1 MRPLFTVH
9 AGEYLVGSQIA
20 PNLVVSSQVYDW
32 TGMLKEMIMNNKF
45 GKLGGTT
52 YVLQIKNG
60 GLKIAY
66 NSGYKLLD
74 DVKKA
79 GDAAIEGIRN
89 GSIKVNP

>member
-1 MRPLFTVH
+1 
-9 AGEYLVGSQIA
+9 
-20 PNLVVSSQVYDW
+20 
-32 TGMLKEMIMNNKF
+32 MNNKF
-45 GKLGGTT
+45 GKLSGTT

-66 NSGYKLLD
+66 NSGYKLPD

-89 GSIKVNP
+89 GSTKVNP